1 MTARETTGDQVAV
14 DAGAVRRESGT
25 SGAAPAAGAGSSSGS
40 GDDPGSG
47 HLPGNSVPAKD
58 DPVSGGIPGR
68 FARVAL
74 LTTVFVC
81 AACGL
86 VYELSLVTLGS
97 YLIGDTATQASIT
110 LSVMVCAMGVG
121 ALAAKPL
128 RHRAAAAFVAVELAL
143 ALFGGLSV
151 LMLYAAY
158 AWLNLYTA
166 ALVLAAC
173 VIGALVGAEIPLL
186 MEMLQRIRRQDAGS
200 AVADLF
206 AADYVGA
213 LLGGLAFPFLLL
225 PVFGQIRG
233 SLIVGVVNAVAGL
246 VLIIVWFRRDLSHL
260 LRVALGAVTLA
271 VAAVLVGSYIYAD
284 RFEATAQQALFAYP
298 IVRQQQTEYQ
308 KIVLTESVSPFGT
321 RDTRLFLNGDLQFS
335 SVDEYRY
342 HEAMVHPAL
351 AGPRRNV
358 LVIGGGDG
366 LALREILTYPDV
378 ESVTLVE
385 LDPAMTELARTDAR
399 LTELNR
405 NAFADPRVRAVNAD
419 AFAWLRTAES
429 DYDAVIVD
437 VPDPDQTSIAK
448 LYSTEFYAMAT
459 QVLAPGA
466 TMVVQSGSPF
476 FAPHSYWC
484 IGATIRASGLHVLPY
499 HVDVPSFGDWGFF
512 LATREPAP
520 RLALDPPAPLR
531 SIDRQSLPAATVFA
545 PDRRDTGEQP
555 STLMHPVI
563 LDLARSE
570 WV

>member
-1 MTARETTGDQVAV
+1 MPAPETSTGTVAAERTTAGNGRPRAEALD
-14 DAGAVRRESGT
+14 
-25 SGAAPAAGAGSSSGS
+25 GAAPAG
-40 GDDPGSG
+40 P
-47 HLPGNSVPAKD
+47 
-58 DPVSGGIPGR
+58 PVTGR
-68 FARVAL
+68 FARLAL
-74 LTTVFVC
+74 LVTVFVC

-128 RHRAAAAFVAVELAL
+128 RHRAAAAFVVVELAL
-143 ALFGGLSV
+143 ALVGGMSV
-151 LMLYAAY
+151 LVLYAAY

-166 ALVLAAC
+166 ALVVAAG

-186 MEMLQRIRRQDAGS
+186 MEMLQRIRRQAAGS

-213 LLGGLAFPFLLL
+213 LLGGLAFPFVLL

-246 VLIIVWFRRDLSHL
+246 ILVLVWFRADLSHL
-260 LRVALGAVTLA
+260 VKVSFGALTLLVAGA
-271 VAAVLVGSYIYAD
+271 LVGSYVYAD
-284 RFEATAQQALFAYP
+284 RFEATAQQALFAHP
-298 IVRQQQTEYQ
+298 IVWQRQTEYQ
-308 KIVLTESVSPFGT
+308 KIVLTESLSPFGT

-351 AGPRRNV
+351 AGSRRDV

-366 LALREILTYPDV
+366 LALREILKYPDV
-378 ESVTLVE
+378 RTVTLVE
-385 LDPAMTELARTDAR
+385 LDPVVVELARRDTR

-405 NAFADPRVRAVNAD
+405 DSFADPRVRVITAD
-419 AFAWLRTAES
+419 AFTWLRTAEPG
-429 DYDAVIVD
+429 YDAVIVD
-437 VPDPDQTSIAK
+437 LPDPDQTSIAK
-448 LYSTEFYAMAT
+448 LYSTEFYAMAAR
-459 QVLAPGA
+459 VLAPEG
-466 TMVVQSGSPF
+466 TMVVQAGSPF
-476 FAPHSYWC
+476 FAPRSFWC
-484 IGATIRASGLHVLPY
+484 IAATVRTSGLHVLPY
-499 HVDVPSFGDWGFF
+499 HVDVPSFGDWGFL
-512 LATREPAP
+512 LATRAP
-520 RLALDPPAPLR
+520 IAGLTIDPPAPLR
-531 SIDRQSLPAATVFA
+531 SIDESSLRAATVFA
-545 PDRRDTGEQP
+545 PDRRDTGERP

>member
-1 MTARETTGDQVAV
+1 MPPNESPADTVAPGLPPVEDAFRARPAE
-14 DAGAVRRESGT
+14 
-25 SGAAPAAGAGSSSGS
+25 PAAGA
-40 GDDPGSG
+40 P
-47 HLPGNSVPAKD
+47 
-58 DPVSGGIPGR
+58 PVPGR
-68 FARVAL
+68 FARSAL

-128 RHRAAAAFVAVELAL
+128 RQRAAAAFVVVELAL
-143 ALFGGLSV
+143 ALVGGLSV
-151 LMLYAAY
+151 LGLYAAY
-158 AWLNLYTA
+158 AWLDLYTA
-166 ALVLAAC
+166 ALVAASC
-173 VIGALVGAEIPLL
+173 LIGALVGAEIPLL
-186 MEMLQRIRRQDAGS
+186 MEMLQRIRKQEAGS

-246 VLIIVWFRRDLSHL
+246 VLVLIWFRADLS
-260 LRVALGAVTLA
+260 RPVQAALGAVTLL
-271 VAAVLVGSYIYAD
+271 VAAVLVGSYVYAD

-298 IVRQQQTEYQ
+298 IVWQRQTEYQ

-342 HEAMVHPAL
+342 HEAMVHPTL
-351 AGPRRNV
+351 AGPRREV

-366 LALREILTYPDV
+366 LALREILEYPDV

-385 LDPAMTELARTDAR
+385 LDPAVIELARTDRR

-405 NAFADPRVRAVNAD
+405 NSFADPRVRVVTAD
-419 AFAWLRTAES
+419 AFSWLRTAGA

-437 VPDPDQTSIAK
+437 LPDPDQTSIAK
-448 LYSTEFYAMAT
+448 LYSTEFYAMTAR
-459 QVLAPGA
+459 VLAPGG
-466 TMVVQSGSPF
+466 TMVVQAGSPF

-484 IGATIRASGLHVLPY
+484 IAATVRTSGLNILPY
-499 HVDVPSFGDWGFF
+499 HVDVPSFGDWGFVQ
-512 LATREPAP
+512 ATRDPEP

-531 SIDRQSLPAATVFA
+531 SMDELSLRAATIFA

-555 STLMHPVI
+555 STLMHPTI
-563 LDLARSE
+563 LELARKE

>member
-1 MTARETTGDQVAV
+1 MAPQD
-14 DAGAVRRESGT
+14 
-25 SGAAPAAGAGSSSGS
+25 PAAVTVAPGPVADGQADETGRAAG
-40 GDDPGSG
+40 
-47 HLPGNSVPAKD
+47 PA
-58 DPVSGGIPGR
+58 PPITGR
-68 FARVAL
+68 FARLAL

-128 RHRAAAAFVAVELAL
+128 RHRAATAFVVVELAL
-143 ALFGGLSV
+143 ALVGGLSV
-151 LMLYAAY
+151 LGLYAAY
-158 AWLNLYTA
+158 AWLDLYTA
-166 ALVLAAC
+166 GLVAASC

-186 MEMLQRIRRQDAGS
+186 MEMLQRIRKQEAGS

-246 VLIIVWFRRDLSHL
+246 ALVLIWFRADLSHL
-260 LRVALGAVTLA
+260 VKSVLGAVTLL
-271 VAAVLVGSYIYAD
+271 VAAVLVGSYVYAD

-298 IVRQQQTEYQ
+298 IVWQRQTEYQ

-342 HEAMVHPAL
+342 HEALVHPTL
-351 AGPRRNV
+351 AGPRRDV
-358 LVIGGGDG
+358 LVVGGGDG
-366 LALREILTYPDV
+366 LALREVLEYPDV

-385 LDPAMTELARTDAR
+385 LDPAVIELARTEGR

-405 NAFADPRVRAVNAD
+405 HSFADPRVRVVTAD
-419 AFAWLRTAES
+419 AFSWLPTARA

-437 VPDPDQTSIAK
+437 LPDPDQTSIAK
-448 LYSTEFYAMAT
+448 LYSTEFYAMTAR
-459 QVLAPGA
+459 VLAPGG
-466 TMVVQSGSPF
+466 TIVVQAGSPF

-484 IGATIRASGLHVLPY
+484 IAATIRTSGLHILPY
-499 HVDVPSFGDWGFF
+499 HVDVPSFGDWGFVQ
-512 LATREPAP
+512 ATRDPEP
-520 RLALDPPAPLR
+520 RLTLDPPAPLR
-531 SIDRQSLPAATVFA
+531 SMDESSLRAATIFA

-555 STLMHPVI
+555 STLMHPTI
-563 LDLARSE
+563 LELARKE

>member
-1 MTARETTGDQVAV
+1 MAPPRD
-14 DAGAVRRESGT
+14 
-25 SGAAPAAGAGSSSGS
+25 PAAITVAPGPVADGQADETGRAAG
-40 GDDPGSG
+40 
-47 HLPGNSVPAKD
+47 PA
-58 DPVSGGIPGR
+58 PPITGR
-68 FARVAL
+68 LARSAL

-128 RHRAAAAFVAVELAL
+128 RHRAATAFVVVELAL
-143 ALFGGLSV
+143 ALVGGLSV
-151 LMLYAAY
+151 LGLYAAY
-158 AWLNLYTA
+158 AWLDLYTA
-166 ALVLAAC
+166 ALVAASC

-186 MEMLQRIRRQDAGS
+186 MEMLQRIRKQEAGS

-246 VLIIVWFRRDLSHL
+246 VLVLIWFRVDLSHL
-260 LRVALGAVTLA
+260 VKSVLGAVTLL
-271 VAAVLVGSYIYAD
+271 VAAVLVGSYVYAD

-298 IVRQQQTEYQ
+298 IVWQRQTEYQ

-342 HEAMVHPAL
+342 HEAMVHPTL
-351 AGPRRNV
+351 AGPRRDV
-358 LVIGGGDG
+358 LVVGGGDG
-366 LALREILTYPDV
+366 LALREILEYPDV

-385 LDPAMTELARTDAR
+385 LDPAVIELARTDPR

-405 NAFADPRVRAVNAD
+405 NSFADPRVQVVTAD
-419 AFAWLRTAES
+419 AFSWLRTARA

-437 VPDPDQTSIAK
+437 LPDPDQTSIAK
-448 LYSTEFYAMAT
+448 LYSTEFYAMTAR
-459 QVLAPGA
+459 VLAPGG
-466 TMVVQSGSPF
+466 TMVVQAGSPF

-484 IGATIRASGLHVLPY
+484 IAATVRTSGLHILPY
-499 HVDVPSFGDWGFF
+499 HVDVPSFGDWGFVQ
-512 LATREPAP
+512 ATGDPEP

-531 SIDRQSLPAATVFA
+531 SMDESSLRAATIFA

-555 STLMHPVI
+555 STLMHPTI
-563 LDLARSE
+563 LELARKE

>member
-1 MTARETTGDQVAV
+1 MSASTLTAEQPPVEPG
-14 DAGAVRRESGT
+14 
-25 SGAAPAAGAGSSSGS
+25 GAAATESAPQQ
-40 GDDPGSG
+40 PG
-47 HLPGNSVPAKD
+47 V
-58 DPVSGGIPGR
+58 PGR
-68 FARVAL
+68 FPRIAL
-74 LTTVFVC
+74 LLTVFVC

-110 LSVMVCAMGVG
+110 LSVMVCAMGIG

-128 RHRAAAAFVAVELAL
+128 RHLAAPAFLAVEIAL
-143 ALFGGLSV
+143 ALVGGLSV
-151 LMLYAAY
+151 LGLYAAY
-158 AWLNLYTA
+158 AWLDLYTA
-166 ALVLAAC
+166 ALVVASC

-186 MEMLQRIRRQDAGS
+186 MELLQRIRKQEAGS

-233 SLIVGVVNAVAGL
+233 SLIVGVVNVLAGL
-246 VLIIVWFRRDLSHL
+246 ALVFIWFRADLSHL
-260 LRVALGAVTLA
+260 VKVAFGTVTVLA
-271 VAAVLVGSYIYAD
+271 VGILIGSYIYAD
-284 RFEATAQQALFAYP
+284 RFEATAQQALFAAP
-298 IVRQQQTEYQ
+298 IVWQHQTEYQ
-308 KIVLTESVSPFGT
+308 KIVLTESASPFGT

-351 AGPRRNV
+351 AGNRENV

-366 LALREILTYPDV
+366 LALREILKYPDV
-378 ESVTLVE
+378 RTVTLVE
-385 LDPAMTELARTDAR
+385 LDPVMIDLARTDHR

-405 NAFADPRVRAVNAD
+405 NSFADPRVRTVTAD
-419 AFAWLRTAES
+419 AFTWLRTAHAE
-429 DYDAVIVD
+429 YDAVIVD
-437 VPDPDQTSIAK
+437 LPDPDQTSIAK
-448 LYSTEFYAMAT
+448 LYSTEFYAMAARI
-459 QVLAPGA
+459 LAPEA
-466 TMVVQSGSPF
+466 TMVVQAGSPF

-484 IGATIRASGLHVLPY
+484 IAATVRTSGLSVLPY
-499 HVDVPSFGDWGFF
+499 HVDVPSFGDWGFL
-512 LATREPAP
+512 LATRDPDPELRLDAP
-520 RLALDPPAPLR
+520 EPLR
-531 SIDRQSLPAATVFA
+531 SIDETSLQAAKVFA

-563 LDLARSE
+563 LDLARKE

>member
-1 MTARETTGDQVAV
+1 MAPNESSTETVVSAPSGGGPAGLEPAETKTA
-14 DAGAVRRESGT
+14 
-25 SGAAPAAGAGSSSGS
+25 AAP
-40 GDDPGSG
+40 
-47 HLPGNSVPAKD
+47 V
-58 DPVSGGIPGR
+58 PGR
-68 FARVAL
+68 FARLAL

-128 RHRAAAAFVAVELAL
+128 RHLASAAFVAVELAL
-143 ALFGGLSV
+143 ALVGGLSV
-151 LMLYAAY
+151 LGLYAAY
-158 AWLNLYTA
+158 AWLDLYTA
-166 ALVLAAC
+166 ALVAASC

-186 MEMLQRIRRQDAGS
+186 MEMLQRIRKQEAGS

-246 VLIIVWFRRDLSHL
+246 VLVLVWFRADLSHL
-260 LRVALGAVTLA
+260 VKVLFGALTLL
-271 VAAVLVGSYIYAD
+271 VAAVLVGSYVYAD

-298 IVRQQQTEYQ
+298 IVWQRQTEYQ

-342 HEAMVHPAL
+342 HEAMVHPTL
-351 AGPRRNV
+351 AGPRRDV

-366 LALREILTYPDV
+366 LALREILEYPDV
-378 ESVTLVE
+378 GSVTLVE
-385 LDPAMTELARTDAR
+385 LDPAVTELARTDPR

-405 NAFADPRVRAVNAD
+405 NSFADPRVRVVTAD
-419 AFAWLRTAES
+419 AFSWLRTA
-429 DYDAVIVD
+429 DAGYDAVIVD
-437 VPDPDQTSIAK
+437 LPDPDQTSIAK
-448 LYSTEFYAMAT
+448 LYSTEFYAMTAR
-459 QVLAPGA
+459 VLAPGG
-466 TMVVQSGSPF
+466 TMVVQAGSPF

-484 IGATIRASGLHVLPY
+484 IAATVRTSGLSILPY
-499 HVDVPSFGDWGFF
+499 HVDVPSFGDWGFIQ
-512 LATREPAP
+512 ATRDPDP
-520 RLALDPPAPLR
+520 RLALDPPTPLR
-531 SIDRQSLPAATVFA
+531 SIDEQSLPAATVFA

-555 STLMHPVI
+555 STLMHPTI
-563 LDLARSE
+563 LDLARKE

>member
-1 MTARETTGDQVAV
+1 LPPNESRAGTVAPELPSVADASDTESVEPRV
-14 DAGAVRRESGT
+14 DA
-25 SGAAPAAGAGSSSGS
+25 P
-40 GDDPGSG
+40 
-47 HLPGNSVPAKD
+47 
-58 DPVSGGIPGR
+58 PVPGR
-68 FARVAL
+68 FARLAL

-128 RHRAAAAFVAVELAL
+128 RQRAATAFVVVELAL
-143 ALFGGLSV
+143 ALVGGLSV
-151 LMLYAAY
+151 LGLYAAY
-158 AWLNLYTA
+158 AWLDLYTA
-166 ALVLAAC
+166 ALVAASC

-186 MEMLQRIRRQDAGS
+186 MEMLQRIRKQEAGS

-246 VLIIVWFRRDLSHL
+246 VLVLIWFRADLPRL
-260 LRVALGAVTLA
+260 VKVALGAVTLL
-271 VAAVLVGSYIYAD
+271 VAAVLVGSYVYAD

-298 IVRQQQTEYQ
+298 IVWQRQTEYQ

-342 HEAMVHPAL
+342 HEAMVHPTL
-351 AGPRRNV
+351 AGPRREV

-366 LALREILTYPDV
+366 LALREILEYPDV

-385 LDPAMTELARTDAR
+385 LDPAVIELARTDPR
-399 LTELNR
+399 LAELNR
-405 NAFADPRVRAVNAD
+405 NSFADPRVRVVTAD
-419 AFAWLRTAES
+419 AFSWLRTAGT

-437 VPDPDQTSIAK
+437 LPDPDQTSIAK
-448 LYSTEFYAMAT
+448 LYSTEFYAMTAR
-459 QVLAPGA
+459 VLAPGG
-466 TMVVQSGSPF
+466 TMVVQAGSPF

-484 IGATIRASGLHVLPY
+484 IAATVRTSGLNILPY
-499 HVDVPSFGDWGFF
+499 HVDVPSFGDWGFVQ
-512 LATREPAP
+512 ATRDPEP

-531 SIDRQSLPAATVFA
+531 SMDELSLPAATIFA

-555 STLMHPVI
+555 STLMHPTI
-563 LDLARSE
+563 LELARKE